1 HSKTVCCC
9 TQASTARAG
18 GRGGSRVGCAP
29 KISTDCACQCAM
41 FTYFRALLVVELLLA
56 HLSAT
61 SIAAAAAAVLR
72 PGDIVSMSHKS
83 KVTGSVEEKRE
94 VPWEEALRSQMP
106 RFGRPDTVQFKP
118 ILPDGGTSH
127 SPDRDQ
133 VAVVF
138 AFSQEQFVLRR
149 VMLREEGSG
158 SEEERR
164 LKRLVVTFA
173 CAGGEIVKIRSDP
186 VCRVPLGPPARGGRA
201 GRSLVPALRVPGGH
215 GRARCGRVQQH
226 RRGSGSGWDVGLAGR
241 GWESGGGG
249 PPGRECGR
257 RFATCGGR
265 GRTAK
270 TKIDSCFSLL
280 GYMCH

>member
-1 HSKTVCCC
+1 
-9 TQASTARAG
+9 QASTARAG

-29 KISTDCACQCAM
+29 AISAGCACQCTM

-56 HLSAT
+56 HLSAV

-72 PGDIVSMSHKS
+72 PGDMVSMSHRT
-83 KVTGSVEEKRE
+83 KVTGSAEEKRE
-94 VPWEEALRSQMP
+94 APWEEALRSQMP

-138 AFSQEQFVLRR
+138 AFFQEQFVLRR

-158 SEEERR
+158 SEEGRR

-173 CAGGEIVKIRSDP
+173 CAGGEVVKIRSNP
-186 VCRVPLGPPARGGRA
+186 VYGHTAATATAGGEDSGFQVEYRWDHLPEEDAQAGLWFLLFASLVVTAVLAVDVCNSTAEDRDWVGMSGSRGG
-201 GRSLVPALRVPGGH
+201 
-215 GRARCGRVQQH
+215 
-226 RRGSGSGWDVGLAGR
+226 
-241 GWESGGGG
+241 
-249 PPGRECGR
+249 
-257 RFATCGGR
+257 
-265 GRTAK
+265 
-270 TKIDSCFSLL
+270 
-280 GYMCH
+280 